1 MRKLIFAGGKFILA
15 AGFLFT
21 LNQLGAQEASNG
33 FLLSGEVVY
42 QEMVKMDIQL
52 EGMDPQIAEQIPR
65 ERKSEKVLHFTE
77 EEAMF
82 ENHEPEEPVDAMP
95 MEGSGIIIKMQ
106 QPDNK
111 LYMDLKNK
119 KVIEQKEFMSRVF
132 LIESEL
138 EARKWKISGN
148 QRKILDRACQEA
160 ITLVDGKEV
169 HAWFTPE
176 IGVPVG
182 PGKYTGLPGLVLAVE
197 MNEGDRTLEAMDIE
211 LKPLEKGVLSKPKK
225 GKKVTRDEYLAIVEE
240 KMKEMEAGGEG
251 TWHGSGGGE
260 NTSTVVIRIQQ

>member
-1 MRKLIFAGGKFILA
+1 MEIL
-15 AGFLFT
+15 
-21 LNQLGAQEASNG
+21 E
-33 FLLSGEVVY
+33 LL
-42 QEMVKMDIQL
+42 
-52 EGMDPQIAEQIPR
+52 
-65 ERKSEKVLHFTE
+65 FTE
-77 EEAMF
+77 EEALF
-82 ENHEPEEPVDAMP
+82 ENHETEDPADAMP
-95 MEGSGIIIKMQ
+95 MEGSGIMIRMQ

-119 KVIEQKEFMSRVF
+119 RAIEQKEFMSRVF

-148 QRKILDRACQEA
+148 QREILDYACQEA
-160 ITLVDGKEV
+160 TTLVDGKQV

-176 IGVPVG
+176 IAVPVG
-182 PGKYTGLPGLVLAVE
+182 PGKYTDLPGLVLAVE
-197 MNEGDRTLEAMDIE
+197 MNEGDRKLEATGIE
-211 LKPLEKGVLSKPKK
+211 LKPLEQGVLNKPKK

-251 TWHGSGGGE
+251 TWHGSGGAE

>member
-1 MRKLIFAGGKFILA
+1 MLA
-15 AGFLFT
+15 LGFLMVT
-21 LNQLGAQEASNG
+21 IRAGAQGPGNG

-52 EGMDPQIAEQIPR
+52 EGIDPQIAEQIPR
-65 ERKSEKVLHFTE
+65 ERKSEKVLRFTE

-82 ENHEPEEPVDAMP
+82 ENHETEDPADSMP
-95 MEGSGIIIKMQ
+95 MEGSGIMIRVQ

-119 KVIEQKEFMSRVF
+119 KAIEQKEFMSRVF

-138 EARKWKISGN
+138 ETRTWKISGH
-148 QRKILDRACQEA
+148 QRKILDHACQEA

-182 PGKYTGLPGLVLAVE
+182 PGKYSGLPGLVLAVE
-197 MNEGDRTLEAMDIE
+197 MNGGDRKLEATGIE
-211 LKPLEKGVLSKPKK
+211 FKPLEKGALKKPTK

-251 TWHGSGGGE
+251 SWHGSGGGE